1 MVKYKVYVRYNT
13 EHRIYIS
20 ANNEEEAQKKINN
33 IKTQYEKSLV
43 TENTERVIETE
54 NHTIEVQ
61 ELKID
66 KEF

>member
-13 EHRIYIS
+13 EHRIYIN
-20 ANNEEEAQKKINN
+20 AKNEEEAQKKINN

>member
-13 EHRIYIS
+13 EHRIYIN
-20 ANNEEEAQKKINN
+20 AKNEEEAQKKINN
-33 IKTQYEKSLV
+33 IKKQYEKFLV
-43 TENTERVIETE
+43 PKNIEKIVE
-54 NHTIEVQ
+54 SEDYNIQVE

>member
-20 ANNEEEAQKKINN
+20 AKNEEEAQKKINN

-61 ELKID
+61 ELKD
-66 KEF
+66 DEEF

>member
-20 ANNEEEAQKKINN
+20 AKNEEEAQKKINN

>member
-20 ANNEEEAQKKINN
+20 AKNEEEAQKKINN

-66 KEF
+66 KKF

>member
-20 ANNEEEAQKKINN
+20 AMNEEEAQQKINN